1 MRSLVVVSVLLSTVL
16 STVLTERCGWE
27 SVFSLDLF
35 VFSPAFRPCPDFGA
49 IGAILARF
57 DFSSYRDCRPLPTR
71 TNTPLCASSPIPKKG
86 ALCSFY
92 GTVGRLKTGSA
103 GRLALPGGRGADGDG
118 TPRGQ
123 LPRNLGHAVPLWR
136 HQDRRVKQKWNH
148 PDIDDAMFVLLR
160 KLES

>member
-1 MRSLVVVSVLLSTVL
+1 MIGLEFSLVFLGFCLLFDVW
-16 STVLTERCGWE
+16 RGWRD
-27 SVFSLDLF
+27 S
-35 VFSPAFRPCPDFGA
+35 GA
-49 IGAILARF
+49 IRFQLVSGLSPLAHKNEHAFMRQ
-57 DFSSYRDCRPLPTR
+57 P
-71 TNTPLCASSPIPKKG
+71 PIPKKG

-136 HQDRRVKQKWNH
+136 HQDRRVKQKRNH
-148 PDIDDAMFVLLR
+148 TDIDDAMFVLLR